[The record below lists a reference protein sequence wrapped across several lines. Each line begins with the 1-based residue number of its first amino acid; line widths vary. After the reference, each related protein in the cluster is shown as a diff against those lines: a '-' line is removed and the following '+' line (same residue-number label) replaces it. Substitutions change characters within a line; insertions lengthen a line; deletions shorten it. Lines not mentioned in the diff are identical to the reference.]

1 MKTVEERAEAK
12 KKRDEQNRR
21 AAERRRVE
29 RLNKS
34 RQSTLPFGRGS
45 PVPLAASARSST
57 QPPFRDMTH
66 TIKLTEKAQEVRAK
80 HIRARL
86 SMISNRT
93 ASNCLGLAYEDSAG
107 KKVTYSMSDMK
118 YDLSKGYIE

>member
-34 RQSTLPFGRGS
+34 RQSTLPFARGS
-45 PVPLAASARSST
+45 PVLLAATARSST

-66 TIKLTEKAQEVRAK
+66 TIKLTQKAEEVRAK
-80 HIRARL
+80 HIRVRL

-93 ASNCLGLAYEDSAG
+93 VSNCLGLAYDDSAG
-107 KKVTYSMSDMK
+107 KKLK
-118 YDLSKGYIE
+118 YDLNKGYIE